1 MFFYAI
7 LQIIR
12 RVNMKKILSLFLIIL
27 LLIPTSAFA
36 KDKKTELLPINSD
49 FQEGIEI
56 GATAKHWGKDEYIGF
71 KNVDLTGINS
81 ITAKCAYVNLIG
93 GSGETIRV
101 RIDNPN
107 TGDEISTIVICEE
120 KEEYKAYLGGVT
132 GVHDLYFVG
141 SYWSGYP
148 NDLQFS
154 AFTLSSEV
162 YDYDPYENQV
172 DDSFIKDFYTD
183 TWVATD
189 SFGRRIAE
197 YGEAG
202 PVKEGDRYVGMM
214 FWNWTKGAETTSA
227 AIISDVLKEHPDAM
241 TSDGASV
248 WNMKKTYWDESV
260 YGFYDSFDYWVY
272 RRQAELLAAA
282 GVDAIFLDYSN
293 NGATRINMLM
303 HMARAFRDAKKDG
316 VDIPEISAFCG
327 SWTGAA
333 DLVTLFSSIYNAC
346 FQQEDFSDIWFHWEG
361 KPLIFGVPNVDG
373 PKKQF
378 SNDPQGKELMY
389 IIEDFF
395 SFRAD
400 DISGKRD
407 ASAWRWI
414 EEFPQTARGNKQD
427 DGRPEFM
434 CLGVSVNKSYAGTV
448 QAANDVYS
456 RGRSY
461 SEAFG
466 DDYRTDAVKEAFF
479 FREQASLV
487 LDTDPHFVYVDGWNE
502 LASDLHRN
510 YSGLDFAF
518 PDAFDSDNS
527 RDFEP
532 VKGFLKDDC
541 YNLLCDFVRKY
552 KGVRPAPVASGEV
565 TIDISGDVSQWDSV
579 GPEFLNFRGQDRING
594 KDAYPDNRTGVFKT
608 YNTEIA
614 NRVLSSKAARDSEFL
629 YFYAKADKDI
639 KYEDGTLQLLINTD
653 RNTATGFD
661 GYDYILGRKLGS
673 VEKMSKGADGIAYE
687 AAGTYEYNVSG
698 DVITLK
704 LSREIIGETGEIDME
719 LKWLSGE
726 YTEVVDFYSNLSTAP
741 IGRFNYLY
749 TEKEQKALSSDEKAS
764 CENASI
770 LKAGA
775 EKMIVKGT
783 IQTVSEKDIR
793 ITPFEMNG
801 TLYIPLKAF
810 EEITGWGKSKT
821 EYDSAQ
827 NILRFYNYEL
837 NDEKT
842 DFAENN
848 WYYTYIGTNEVR
860 KNGKVMTLSAPVIIA
875 NGEIFAPVTV
885 FSDCMGR
892 NIRSLGNGVYTI
904 GNIEEDAAK
913 ALLSYIED

>member
-1 MFFYAI
+1 
-7 LQIIR
+7 
-12 RVNMKKILSLFLIIL
+12 MKKILSLVLISL
-27 LLIPTSAFA
+27 M
-36 KDKKTELLPINSD
+36 LLPSVVFAEAKEINLLPVNSD
-49 FQEGIEI
+49 FQAGIEI

-81 ITAKCAYVNLIG
+81 ITAKCAYINLIG

-101 RIDNPN
+101 RIDNPF

-120 KEEYKAYLGGVT
+120 KEEYKAYLGGAT

-154 AFTLSSEV
+154 SFTLSSEV

-172 DDSFIKDFYTD
+172 DDSFIKDFYSD

-202 PVKEGDRYVGMM
+202 PVKDGDRYVGMM
-214 FWNWTKGAETTSA
+214 FWNWTKGADTTSA
-227 AIISDVLKEHPDAM
+227 AIISDVLKAHPDAL
-241 TSDGASV
+241 TSEGAAV

-260 YGFYDSFDYWVY
+260 FGFYDSFDYWVY
-272 RRQAELLAAA
+272 RRQAELLSAA

-293 NGATRINMLM
+293 NGSTKINMLM
-303 HMARAFRDAKKDG
+303 HLAKAFRDAKKDG

-327 SWTGAA
+327 SWTGAT
-333 DLVTLFSSIYNAC
+333 DLVTLFLSIYNAC
-346 FQQEDFSDIWFHWEG
+346 FQQEDFSDIWFHYEG

-378 SNDPQGKELMY
+378 PNDPQGKELMN
-389 IIEDFF
+389 IIGDFF
-395 SFRAD
+395 TFRAD
-400 DISGKRD
+400 DNSGKRD

-414 EEFPQTARGNKQD
+414 EAFPQTLRGKKQD

-434 CLGVSVNKSYAGTV
+434 CLGVSLNISYAGTV
-448 QAANDVYS
+448 QSANDVYS

-466 DDYRTDAVKEAFF
+466 DDYREEAIKEAFF

-487 LDTDPHFVYVDGWNE
+487 LDSDPHFVYVDGWNE

-541 YNLLCDFVRKY
+541 YMLLCDFVRKY
-552 KGVRPAPVASGEV
+552 KGVRPAPLASGEV
-565 TIDISGDVSQWDSV
+565 TIDILGDEAQWDSV
-579 GPEFLNFRGQDRING
+579 APEFLNFKGQDRING
-594 KDAYPDNRTGVFKT
+594 KDAYPDNRTGSYNT
-608 YNTEIA
+608 YNIEIA

-629 YFYAKADKDI
+629 YFYAKADRDI
-639 KYEDGTLQLLINTD
+639 KYEDGALQLLINTD
-653 RNTATGFD
+653 RNPATGFD
-661 GYDYILGRKLGS
+661 GYDYILGRKLGK
-673 VEKMSKGADGIAYE
+673 VEKMSNLNGTLSFE
-687 AAGTYEYNVSG
+687 EVGTYEYNVSG
-698 DVITLK
+698 DVITIK
-704 LSREIIGETGEIDME
+704 LSRALVEETGEIDME

-726 YTEVVDFYSNLSTAP
+726 YTEIVDFYSNLSTAP
-741 IGRFNYLY
+741 IGRFNYLF
-749 TEKEQKALSSDEKAS
+749 TEKEQKALTPDERKAS
-764 CENASI
+764 ENTSI
-770 LKAGA
+770 LKAGT

-783 IQTVSEKDIR
+783 IQTVSEKDTR

-810 EEITGWGKSKT
+810 EEIIGWGKSKT

-827 NILRFYNYEL
+827 NILRFYNFEM
-837 NDEKT
+837 NEDKT

-848 WYYTYIGTNEVR
+848 WYYTYIGTNEAR
-860 KNGKVMTLSAPVIIA
+860 KNGKVMTLSAPFIVS
-875 NGEIFAPVTV
+875 NGEIFAPLSV
-885 FSDCMGR
+885 FSDCIGR
-892 NIRSLGNGVYTI
+892 SVKSSGNGVYIVGDMDESVAT
-904 GNIEEDAAK
+904 E
-913 ALLSYIED
+913 LLPYIEN